1 MANETIDW
9 SNLSFSYMKTD
20 YNVRCTFRDGKWGEI
35 EVCTDETITMHMA
48 ASCLHYGQEIFE
60 GLKAFRTLRAMAE
73 AGSFPDLS
81 TEKIDEVIRESRAAR

>member
-1 MANETIDW
+1 MAN
-9 SNLSFSYMKTD
+9 
-20 YNVRCTFRDGKWGEI
+20 
-35 EVCTDETITMHMA
+35 ITTEA
-48 ASCLHYGQEIFE
+48 NKIPVATEENE